1 MRQVWTGRARWWIAA
16 VAAGAV
22 ACGGG
27 EDPVAERGYHDLPA
41 DHVVWDLDT
50 DIKDMGSLR
59 ARIHADTAYI
69 WEDSAR
75 TLMFPV
81 EVTLFDEN
89 GAQTAHLTANEGE
102 LDSNTNVMIARG
114 NVILITEEDNR
125 RLLTEELHYDPR
137 RSRIWSD
144 VATVLHQG
152 ETRVEGTG
160 FRANEDMSD
169 IEVFGSTGENLEFD
183 F

>member
-1 MRQVWTGRARWWIAA
+1 MRQAWKGSARGWIAVLA
-16 VAAGAV
+16 VTV

-27 EDPVAERGYHDLPA
+27 EDPVAERGFRDLPA
-41 DHVVWDLDT
+41 DHVAFDLDT

-81 EVTLFDEN
+81 EVTLFNEN
-89 GAQTAHLTANEGE
+89 GARTGHLTANEGE
-102 LDSNTNVMIARG
+102 LDSNTNKMIARG
-114 NVILITEEDNR
+114 NVILITEEEPR

-144 VATVLHQG
+144 VATVMHQG
-152 ETRVEGTG
+152 DTRVEGTG
-160 FRANEDMSD
+160 FRASEDMSD
-169 IEVFGSTGENLEFD
+169 IEVFGGTGENLELEF
-183 F
+183 